1 MEADQHILS
10 RVFRKSDDIVH
21 RKIAE
26 ETILV
31 PLRGELVD
39 MQKIFSL
46 NPVAEYIW
54 EHLDGKQDLMSIC
67 KQIETLF
74 DSKPEQVQIDMVD
87 FINEL
92 VEANLIAEV
101 EG

>member
-1 MEADQHILS
+1 METDQHILH
-10 RVFRKSDDIVH
+10 RVYKKSDDIVH

-46 NPVAEYIW
+46 NPVADYIW
-54 EHLDGKQDLMSIC
+54 DHLDGKQDLMSIC
-67 KQIETLF
+67 KQIETMF
-74 DSKPEQVQIDMVD
+74 ESEPEQVQTDVKD
-87 FINEL
+87 FITEL
-92 VEANLIAEV
+92 VEANLITEV
-101 EG
+101 EF

>member
-1 MEADQHILS
+1 MDPNILK
-10 RVFRKSDDIVH
+10 RVYKKRDEIVH

-46 NPVAEYIW
+46 NSVADYIW
-54 EHLDGKQDLMSIC
+54 EHLDGKQDLLAIC
-67 KQIETLF
+67 KQIEALF
-74 DSKPEQVQIDMVD
+74 DSKPEQVQIDVVD
-87 FINEL
+87 FITEL
-92 VEANLIAEV
+92 LEANLIAEV

>member
-1 MEADQHILS
+1 MGMEQDILGC
-10 RVFRKSDDIVH
+10 VYEKSDDIIH

-46 NPVAEYIW
+46 NSVADYVW
-54 EHLDGKQDLMSIC
+54 ENLDGKRNLMEIC
-67 KQIETLF
+67 NQVDHMFE
-74 DSKPEQVQIDMVD
+74 SEPEQIRRDVLE
-87 FINEL
+87 FISEL
-92 VEANLIAEV
+92 VEAKLIAKV
-101 EG
+101 ES

>member
-1 MEADQHILS
+1 MDPNILK
-10 RVFRKSDDIVH
+10 RVYRKSDEIVH

-46 NPVAEYIW
+46 NPVADYIW
-54 EHLDGKQDLMSIC
+54 ENLDGKQDLVTIC

-74 DSKPEQVQIDMVD
+74 DSKPEQVQTDVVD

-92 VEANLIAEV
+92 LEANLITEV
-101 EG
+101 KS